1 MPTTATGPCG
11 LNVLTLRMI
20 GDKAFGSM
28 KGAIYVERDEVLDKV
43 FTEDL

>member
-1 MPTTATGPCG
+1 MPTTATGPCA
-11 LNVLTLRMI
+11 VLTLRMI